1 MMIAWSDYFKSYIR
15 LEEKIDNDNWTFR
28 LCSKNGRRKLFSRK
42 MKANTSF
49 DKFNWIFLIYK

>member
-15 LEEKIDNDNWTFR
+15 LEEKIDNDNWYFR
-28 LCSKNGRRKLFSRK
+28 LCSKTGRRKLFSRK

-49 DKFNWIFLIYK
+49 DKFEWDLLLYK